1 MGGNL
6 VVPGNIMAL
15 EEDRMIAEKFERS
28 ILKSSVT
35 IGVVAEM
42 FATEPW
48 QSQDVGN
55 VLWTWNESNMKGS
68 FDLPWFL
75 SKLPIP
81 EIPVDMI
88 LI

>member
-35 IGVVAEM
+35 IGVVAKT
-42 FATEPW
+42 FAIEDW
-48 QSQDVGN
+48 
-55 VLWTWNESNMKGS
+55 
-68 FDLPWFL
+68 
-75 SKLPIP
+75 
-81 EIPVDMI
+81 
-88 LI
+88 